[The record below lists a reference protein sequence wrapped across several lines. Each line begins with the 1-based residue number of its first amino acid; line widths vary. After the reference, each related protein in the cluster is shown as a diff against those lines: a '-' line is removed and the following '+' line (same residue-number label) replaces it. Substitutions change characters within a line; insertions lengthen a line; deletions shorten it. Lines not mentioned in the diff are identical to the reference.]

1 MSESKS
7 ETLYGREEL
16 DALVI
21 DEDVF
26 AGVFECLER
35 IWSPPEAVED
45 RNLAASEYRTRLLE
59 RELAEQYPP
68 LYDELAARMGDHPV
82 KTIESGCAII
92 MDALSLREGFQLVR
106 DLSEEYDWKAMLSWA
121 PVECLPTKTKFVCRE
136 WFDAPN
142 PANVFREDFQYI
154 GDMSVPALPGTNPEY
169 VWTRIPD
176 KRLESAMTG
185 NYSTEELT
193 DIYADVKALLGE
205 IIAESTHEEFLVS
218 SDHGYVNHL
227 GNNPYLPLADDI
239 EAALSGKFAGRNREI
254 ANGQAF
260 ELLED
265 TGVIDHTN
273 SQYVV
278 KGHNAWTKRGA
289 TSRIMHGG
297 FSLPE
302 CMTPVLRIDTTGE
315 LNS

>member
-1 MSESKS
+1 MTDANA
-7 ETLYGREEL
+7 ETLYGRDEL
-16 DALVI
+16 GALVT

-26 AGVFECLER
+26 AGVFACLRR
-35 IWSPPEAVED
+35 IWSPPEAIED
-45 RNLAASEYRTRLLE
+45 RNLAGSEYRTRLLE
-59 RELAEQYPP
+59 REVAAQYPP

-82 KTIESGCAII
+82 TTLESGCGVI
-92 MDALSLREGFQLVR
+92 MDALSLREGFQFAR
-106 DLSEEYDWKAMLSWA
+106 DLSEEYDWEVSLSWA
-121 PVECLPTKTKFVCRE
+121 PVECLPTKTEFVCRA

-142 PANVFREDFQYI
+142 PSSVSREDYQYI

-169 VWTRIPD
+169 VWTRNPD
-176 KRLESAMTG
+176 ERLESAMKG

-193 DIYADVKALLGE
+193 DIYADVRELLE
-205 IIAESTHEEFLVS
+205 AIIAESTHEKFLVT

-227 GNNPYLPLADDI
+227 GNNPYLPLSEDI
-239 EAALSGKFAGRNREI
+239 KAALSGKFSGRNRKI

-265 TGVIDHTN
+265 AGVIDHTDT
-273 SQYVV
+273 QYVV

-302 CMTPVLRIDTTGE
+302 CMTPVLRINTNGDTQ
-315 LNS
+315 S